1 MEYRAEI
8 KVVLKDGIRDV
19 QGSAVETVLKRIGL
33 VERPKVCVGKFFT
46 IDVNAENEDEA
57 QKKFE
62 KIANEVLS
70 NPVLEQYE
78 IIGIKSL

>member
-1 MEYRAEI
+1 MKYRAEI
-8 KVVLKDGIRDV
+8 KVILKDGIRDV
-19 QGSAVETVLKRIGL
+19 QGSAVETVLKRIGFDKS
-33 VERPKVCVGKFFT
+33 PKVCVGKFFT
-46 IDVNAENEDEA
+46 IDVNVENENEA

-78 IIGIKSL
+78 IIGIKIL